1 MKVEPIRDND
11 TIQNILQYLK
21 ITNERNYIMFMVG
34 IYTGLRIGDILRLKI
49 KDVKNKKL
57 IRIKMQKVNKNID
70 ISINPKLKVA
80 LDQYCKDKD
89 NNDYLIKSTEGFNR
103 AIDKSQAYR
112 IISAIGK
119 RFNLE
124 NIGTHTLRKTFGY
137 HYYYSTDKDI
147 VAVQLAL
154 GHRDSGTTLRY
165 IGVLQS
171 DINASINKLKY

>member
-1 MKVEPIRDND
+1 MKVEPIRDKE
-11 TIQNILQYLK
+11 TIQNILHYLK
-21 ITNERNYIMFMVG
+21 GSNERNYIMFIMG

-49 KDVKNKKL
+49 KDVKNKSGL
-57 IRIKMQKVNKNID
+57 RIKMQKVEKPIE
-70 ISINPKLKVA
+70 IAFNPELKKA
-80 LDQYCKDKD
+80 LDEYCTNKDP
-89 NNDYLIKSTEGFNR
+89 NDFLIKSKEGYNK

-112 IISAIGK
+112 IINGIGT
-119 RFNLE
+119 RFRLD

-137 HYYYSTDKDI
+137 HYYYSTGKDI

-171 DINASINKLKY
+171 NINASIKKLKY

>member
-1 MKVEPIRDND
+1 MKVEPIRDKD
-11 TIQNILQYLK
+11 TIQNIVHYLK
-21 ITNERNYIMFMVG
+21 NNNERNYIMFLMG

-49 KDVKNKKL
+49 RDVKDKSVL
-57 IRIKMQKVNKNID
+57 RIKMQKVDKD
-70 ISINPKLKVA
+70 IEIAFNPELKKA
-80 LDQYCKDKD
+80 LEEYCKGKD
-89 NNDYLIKSTEGFNR
+89 PNDFLIKSTEGYNK

-112 IISAIGK
+112 IINAVGSK
-119 RFNLE
+119 FKLE

-171 DINASINKLKY
+171 NINASIKKLRY

>member
-1 MKVEPIRDND
+1 MKVEPIRDKE
-11 TIQNILQYLK
+11 TIQNILHYLK
-21 ITNERNYIMFMVG
+21 SSCERNYIMFMIG
-34 IYTGLRIGDILRLKI
+34 IYTGLRIGDILKLKV
-49 KDVKNKKL
+49 KDVKNKKG
-57 IRIKMQKVNKNID
+57 IRVKMQKVNKDID
-70 ISINPKLKVA
+70 IAFNPELKSA
-80 LDQYCKDKD
+80 LDEYCNAKDP
-89 NNDYLIKSTEGFNR
+89 NDFLIKSREGYNK

-112 IISAIGK
+112 VINNIGE
-119 RFNLE
+119 RFKLE

-171 DINASINKLKY
+171 DINASIKKLKY

>member
-1 MKVEPIRDND
+1 MKVEPIRDKD
-11 TIQNILQYLK
+11 TIKNILNYLK
-21 ITNERNYIMFMVG
+21 SSNERNYIMFMIG
-34 IYTGLRIGDILRLKI
+34 IYTGLRIGDILKLKI
-49 KDVKNKKL
+49 KDVNNKSGFK
-57 IRIKMQKVNKNID
+57 IKMQKVDKE
-70 ISINPKLKVA
+70 ISIAFNPVLKKA
-80 LDQYCKDKD
+80 IDEYCKDKD
-89 NNDYLIKSTEGFNR
+89 PNDFIIKSREGYNK

-112 IISAIGK
+112 IINSIGVK
-119 RFNLE
+119 FKLD

-171 DINASINKLKY
+171 DINASIKKLKY

>member
-1 MKVEPIRDND
+1 MKVEPIRDKD
-11 TIQNILQYLK
+11 TIQNILRFLK
-21 ITNERNYIMFMVG
+21 GSNKRNYIMVMMG
-34 IYTGLRIGDILRLKI
+34 IYTGLRIGDILRLRI
-49 KDVKNKKL
+49 RDVKNKQGLK
-57 IRIKMQKVNKNID
+57 IKMQKVSKEIE
-70 ISINPKLKVA
+70 IAFNPELKKA
-80 LDQYCKDKD
+80 LNEYCEDKD
-89 NNDYLIKSTEGFNR
+89 PSDFLIKSTEGYNK

-112 IISAIGK
+112 IIRDIGD
-119 RFNLE
+119 RFKLE

-171 DINASINKLKY
+171 DINTSIKKLRY

>member
-1 MKVEPIRDND
+1 MKVEPIRDKD

-21 ITNERNYIMFMVG
+21 STNKRNYIMFMIG

-49 KDVKNKKL
+49 KDVKNKQGL
-57 IRIKMQKVNKNID
+57 RIKMQKVSKD
-70 ISINPKLKVA
+70 IEIAFNPILKRS
-80 LDQYCKDKD
+80 LDEYCADKEP
-89 NNDYLIKSTEGFNR
+89 NEFLIKSIEGYNK

-112 IISAIGK
+112 IIKDIGEK
-119 RFNLE
+119 FKLD
-124 NIGTHTLRKTFGY
+124 NIGTHSLRKTFGY

-154 GHRDSGTTLRY
+154 GHRDSSTTLRY

-171 DINASINKLKY
+171 NINASLKRLRY

>member
-1 MKVEPIRDND
+1 MKVDPIRDKD
-11 TIQNILQYLK
+11 TIQNILHYLK
-21 ITNERNYIMFMVG
+21 GNNERNYIMFMMG

-49 KDVKNKKL
+49 KDVKNKNVL
-57 IRIKMQKVNKNID
+57 RIKMQKVEKDIEIAFNPELKKALNK
-70 ISINPKLKVA
+70 
-80 LDQYCKDKD
+80 YCEGKEL
-89 NNDYLIKSTEGFNR
+89 NDFLIKSTEGYNK

-112 IISAIGK
+112 IIHSVGAK
-119 RFNLE
+119 FKLE

-171 DINASINKLKY
+171 NINASIKRLKY